1 MGAAT
6 ITVIIPTFNRAAWLP
21 ETVRSVLSQTVSPL
35 EILIVDDGSTDDT
48 EAVCGQFPEP
58 VRYIRQDNAGVGAAR
73 NRGAAEARGD
83 WLAFLDSDDL
93 WTTDKLEVQL
103 AALAATGAGWSITG
117 CEMMDL
123 DGRTLRGAQ
132 GFQRAFPVF
141 RDTGMAPDEFFAR
154 HFAVGEVAAAGRSHR
169 LYHGDAYVPLFYGN
183 FASPATAMVR
193 RQLFADTGGF
203 DPHMRFAEETE
214 FFHRLST
221 RGPVAVVMSP
231 LLRWR
236 VGQTVSL
243 ISSTNTGSLIRNAL
257 QSLERAAELRAPLDD
272 RARGA
277 YLAGRRSLL
286 YRLAYWQL
294 SVLDPAGARATLRE
308 AGRAGAGFS
317 SPRWLGLRAVSW
329 LPRSVLRRV
338 YAIKRR
344 SRR

>member
-1 MGAAT
+1 
-6 ITVIIPTFNRAAWLP
+6 
-21 ETVRSVLSQTVSPL
+21 VLSQTVSPL

-73 NRGAAEARGD
+73 NRGAAEARGE

-93 WTTDKLEVQL
+93 WTADKLEVQL
-103 AALAATGAGWSITG
+103 SALAATGADWSVTG

-123 DGRTLRGAQ
+123 DGRRLPGVQ
-132 GFQRAFPVF
+132 GFERAFPVF
-141 RDTGMAPDEFFAR
+141 RDTALTPDEFFAR
-154 HFAVGEVAAAGRSHR
+154 HLSSGEVAAAGRAHWV
-169 LYHGDAYVPLFYGN
+169 YHGDAYVPLFYGN

-193 RQLFADTGGF
+193 RRLFEDMGGF
-203 DPHMRFAEETE
+203 DPALRFAEETE

-221 RGPVAVVMSP
+221 RGPVVVVMSP

-236 VGQTVSL
+236 VGQAVSL
-243 ISSTNTGSLIRNAL
+243 ISSTNTGSLVRNAL
-257 QSLERAAELRAPLDD
+257 LSLERAAALRAPLDD

-294 SVLDPAGARATLRE
+294 SVLDPAAARATLRE
-308 AGRAGAGFS
+308 AGRAGAGIS
-317 SPRWLGLRAVSW
+317 SPRWLGLRAAAW

-338 YAIKRR
+338 YALKRR

>member
-1 MGAAT
+1 MGSSRV
-6 ITVIIPTFNRAAWLP
+6 TVIIPTFNRAAWLP
-21 ETVRSVLSQTVSPL
+21 ETVRSVLSQIVAPL

-48 EAVCGQFPEP
+48 AAVCGQFPEP

-73 NRGAAEARGD
+73 NRGAAEARGE

-93 WTTDKLEVQL
+93 WTPDKLEVQL
-103 AALAATGAGWSITG
+103 AALAATGADWSITG
-117 CEMMDL
+117 CVRIGL
-123 DGRTLRGAQ
+123 DGRSLPGVQ

-141 RDTGMAPDEFFAR
+141 RDTGFAPDEFFAR
-154 HFAVGEVAAAGRSHR
+154 HFTVGEFTAAGRSHR
-169 LYHGDAYVPLFYGN
+169 IYHGDAYVPLFYGN

-203 DPHMRFAEETE
+203 DPDMRFAEETE

-221 RGPVAVVMSP
+221 RGRVVVVMSP

-236 VGQTVSL
+236 VGQAVSL
-243 ISSTNTGSLIRNAL
+243 ISSANTGSLIRNAL
-257 QSLERAAELRAPLDD
+257 LSLERAAELRAPLDD
-272 RARGA
+272 HTHGA
-277 YLAGRRSLL
+277 YLAGRRSLM

-308 AGRAGAGFS
+308 AGRAGIAYS
-317 SPRWLGLRAVSW
+317 SPRWLGLRAAAW
-329 LPRSVLRRV
+329 LPRSVLQRG

-344 SRR
+344 LRR